1 MDTRPYKVLLRRE
14 DGSVDVVSDEKPL
27 KFTISPD
34 GALDGWV
41 RLTGEPFDTSPLEVV
56 FDDADTLQL
65 LDEAMKALEFYGRK
79 SEYQEETRPVG
90 NLRLVL
96 RKGEVLQD
104 EGKLARKTLRAL
116 KTKMKGKQDAWTRR

>member
-14 DGSVDVVSDEKPL
+14 DGSVEVVSDDKSSSYS
-27 KFTISPD
+27 ISPD
-34 GALDGWV
+34 GTLEGWV
-41 RLTGEPFDTSPLEVV
+41 RLTGEPFDTSLLEVV
-56 FDDADTLQL
+56 FDDADVSQL
-65 LDEAMKALEFYGRK
+65 LNEAMRALEFYGQK

-96 RKGEVLQD
+96 RKGEVLKD

-116 KTKMKGKQDAWTRR
+116 KTKMKGVCKDND

>member
-14 DGSVDVVSDEKPL
+14 DGSVDVVSDDKSL
-27 KFTISPD
+27 KFSISPD

-41 RLTGEPFDTSPLEVV
+41 RLTGEPFDTSALEVV
-56 FDDADTLQL
+56 FDDADDSQI
-65 LDEAMKALEFYGRK
+65 LDEAMQTLEFYGRK
-79 SEYQEETRPVG
+79 SEYQKETRPAG
-90 NLRLVL
+90 NRRLVL

-116 KTKMKGKQDAWTRR
+116 KTKMKGKCNE

>member
-14 DGSVDVVSDEKPL
+14 DGSVDVVSDDKSL
-27 KFTISPD
+27 KFSISPD

-41 RLTGEPFDTSPLEVV
+41 RLTGEPFDTSSLEVV

-65 LDEAMKALEFYGRK
+65 LDEAMQTLEFYGRK
-79 SEYQEETRPVG
+79 SEYQKETRPVG
-90 NLRLVL
+90 NRRLVL

-104 EGKLARKTLRAL
+104 EGKLARKALRSL
-116 KTKMKGKQDAWTRR
+116 KTKMKGKQDV

>member
-14 DGSVDVVSDEKPL
+14 DGSVDVVSDDKSL
-27 KFTISPD
+27 KFSISPD

-41 RLTGEPFDTSPLEVV
+41 RLTGEPFDTSSLEVV

-65 LDEAMKALEFYGRK
+65 LDEAMQTLEFYGRK
-79 SEYQEETRPVG
+79 SEYQKETRPVG
-90 NLRLVL
+90 NRRLVL

-116 KTKMKGKQDAWTRR
+116 KTKMKGKCNE

>member
-14 DGSVDVVSDEKPL
+14 DGSVDVVSDDKSL
-27 KFTISPD
+27 KFSISPD

-41 RLTGEPFDTSPLEVV
+41 RLTGEPFDTSALEVV

-65 LDEAMKALEFYGRK
+65 LDEAMQTLEFYGRK
-79 SEYQEETRPVG
+79 SEYQKETRPVG
-90 NLRLVL
+90 NRRLVL

-116 KTKMKGKQDAWTRR
+116 KTKMKGKCNE

>member
-14 DGSVDVVSDEKPL
+14 DGSVEVVSDDKSSNYN
-27 KFTISPD
+27 ISPD
-34 GALDGWV
+34 GALNGWV
-41 RLTGEPFDTSPLEVV
+41 RLTGEPFDTSLLEVV
-56 FDDADTLQL
+56 FDDSDTLQML
-65 LDEAMKALEFYGRK
+65 NDAMKVLEFYGRK

-96 RKGEVLQD
+96 REGEVLRD

-116 KTKMKGKQDAWTRR
+116 KTKMKEV

>member
-14 DGSVDVVSDEKPL
+14 DGSVDVVSDDKPL

-41 RLTGEPFDTSPLEVV
+41 RLTGEPFDTSALEVV

-79 SEYQEETRPVG
+79 SEYQKETRPVG
-90 NLRLVL
+90 NRRLVL

-104 EGKLARKTLRAL
+104 EGKLARKTLRSL
-116 KTKMKGKQDAWTRR
+116 KTKMKGKQDV

>member
-14 DGSVDVVSDEKPL
+14 DGSVEVVSDEKPL

-34 GALDGWV
+34 GALDGWI

-65 LDEAMKALEFYGRK
+65 LDEAMKALEFYGRRC
-79 SEYQEETRPVG
+79 EYQKETHPVG
-90 NLRLVL
+90 KLRLVL

-104 EGKLARKTLRAL
+104 EGKLARKTLRSL
-116 KTKMKGKQDAWTRR
+116 KTKMRGKQND

>member
-14 DGSVDVVSDEKPL
+14 DGSVDVVSDDKSL
-27 KFTISPD
+27 KFSISPD

-41 RLTGEPFDTSPLEVV
+41 RLTGEPFDTSSLEVV
-56 FDDADTLQL
+56 FDDADDSQL
-65 LDEAMKALEFYGRK
+65 LDEAMQTLEFYGRRC
-79 SEYQEETRPVG
+79 EYQKETRPVG
-90 NLRLVL
+90 NRRLVL

-116 KTKMKGKQDAWTRR
+116 KTKMRGKQND

>member
-1 MDTRPYKVLLRRE
+1 MDTQPYKVLLRRE
-14 DGSVDVVSDEKPL
+14 DGSVDVISDDKSL
-27 KFTISPD
+27 KFSISPD

-41 RLTGEPFDTSPLEVV
+41 RLTGEPFDTSALEVV
-56 FDDADTLQL
+56 FDDADDSQL
-65 LDEAMKALEFYGRK
+65 LDEAMQTLEFYGRK

-96 RKGEVLQD
+96 REGEVLRD

-116 KTKMKGKQDAWTRR
+116 KTKMKGKQDV

>member
-14 DGSVDVVSDEKPL
+14 DGSVDVVSDDKSL

-41 RLTGEPFDTSPLEVV
+41 RLTGEPFDTSSLEVV

-65 LDEAMKALEFYGRK
+65 LDEAMQTLEFYGRK
-79 SEYQEETRPVG
+79 SEYQKETRLVG
-90 NLRLVL
+90 NRRMVL

-104 EGKLARKTLRAL
+104 EGKLAGKTLRSIE
-116 KTKMKGKQDAWTRR
+116 TKMKGQQDV

>member
-1 MDTRPYKVLLRRE
+1 MDTRPYNVLLRRE
-14 DGSVDVVSDEKPL
+14 DGSVDVVSDDKSL
-27 KFTISPD
+27 KFSISPD

-41 RLTGEPFDTSPLEVV
+41 RLTGEPFDTSALEVV
-56 FDDADTLQL
+56 FDDTDDSQL
-65 LDEAMKALEFYGRK
+65 LDEAMQTLEFYGRK

-96 RKGEVLQD
+96 REGEVLRD

-116 KTKMKGKQDAWTRR
+116 KTKMKGKCNE

>member
-14 DGSVDVVSDEKPL
+14 DGSVEVVSDDKSSNYN
-27 KFTISPD
+27 ISPD
-34 GALDGWV
+34 GALNGWV

-56 FDDADTLQL
+56 FDYSDTLQML
-65 LDEAMKALEFYGRK
+65 NDAMKALEFYGRK

-90 NLRLVL
+90 NLRLIL
-96 RKGEVLQD
+96 RKGEVLKD

-116 KTKMKGKQDAWTRR
+116 KTKMKEV

>member
-1 MDTRPYKVLLRRE
+1 MDTHPYKVLLRRE
-14 DGSVDVVSDEKPL
+14 DGSVDVVSDDKSL
-27 KFTISPD
+27 KFSISPD

-41 RLTGEPFDTSPLEVV
+41 RLTGEPFDTSSLEVV

-65 LDEAMKALEFYGRK
+65 LDEAMQTLEFYGRK
-79 SEYQEETRPVG
+79 SEYQKETRPVG
-90 NLRLVL
+90 NRRLVL

-116 KTKMKGKQDAWTRR
+116 KTKMKGKQDV

>member
-14 DGSVDVVSDEKPL
+14 DGSVDVVSDDKSL

-41 RLTGEPFDTSPLEVV
+41 RLTGEPFDTSALEVV
-56 FDDADTLQL
+56 FDDTDDSQL
-65 LDEAMKALEFYGRK
+65 LDEAMQTLEFYGRK
-79 SEYQEETRPVG
+79 SEYQKETRPVG
-90 NLRLVL
+90 NRRLVL

-104 EGKLARKTLRAL
+104 EGKLARKTLRPL
-116 KTKMKGKQDAWTRR
+116 KTKMKGKQDV